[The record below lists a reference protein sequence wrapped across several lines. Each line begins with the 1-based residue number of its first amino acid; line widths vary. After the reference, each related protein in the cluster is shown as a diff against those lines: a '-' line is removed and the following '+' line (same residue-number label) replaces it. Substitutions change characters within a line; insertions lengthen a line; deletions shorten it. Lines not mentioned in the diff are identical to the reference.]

1 MPNIIDFKSKL
12 NGGVRPNLYQVDI
25 DFPERAI
32 GALNGATK
40 GSLMG
45 ETRYLCRST
54 SLPTHSQ
61 GLIEVPFRGRFLKIP
76 GDRTFEAWT
85 ATFYNTSDF
94 NLRAAFETW
103 INMSNQTNIN
113 VGVESGFG
121 AFFKDIVIRQL
132 SKDSNEGVTTAASY
146 DNNNSLGGDSDPN
159 KVLRSY
165 KLVDAWPTSVG
176 SINVAFDSNDALEE
190 FDVEFQYQYLDA
202 SNPAEPTSE
211 PDWLSKQGSVA
222 QAKSTLANQ

>member
-25 DFPERAI
+25 DFPTRAI
-32 GALNGATK
+32 GRLTADKAR
-40 GSLMG
+40 LMG

-94 NLRAAFETW
+94 NLRAAFENW
-103 INMSNQTNIN
+103 INIANQTDENIGV
-113 VGVESGFG
+113 VGGLDALFTDVT
-121 AFFKDIVIRQL
+121 VRQI
-132 SKDSNEGVTTAASY
+132 SKDSSGGK
-146 DNNNSLGGDSDPN
+146 NS
-159 KVLRSY
+159 VLRTY
-165 KLVDAWPTSVG
+165 RLVDAWPTSVG
-176 SINVAFDSNDALEE
+176 AINVAFDSNDALEE

-202 SNPAEPTSE
+202 DKPRSVRSTTGEVPDEGTAITEPTY
-211 PDWLSKQGSVA
+211 LSQRVV
-222 QAKSTLANQ
+222 

>member
-25 DFPERAI
+25 DFPARAI

-40 GSLMG
+40 STLMG

-94 NLRAAFETW
+94 NLRAAFENW
-103 INMSNQTNIN
+103 INIANQTDENIGV
-113 VGVESGFG
+113 VGGLDALFTDVT
-121 AFFKDIVIRQL
+121 VRQL
-132 SKDSNEGVTTAASY
+132 SKDSAGGK
-146 DNNNSLGGDSDPN
+146 NS
-159 KVLRSY
+159 VLRTY
-165 KLVDAWPTSVG
+165 RLVDAWPTSVG
-176 SINVAFDSNDALEE
+176 AINVAFDSNDALEE

-202 SNPAEPTSE
+202 DKPRSVTVSYTHLTLPTNRE
-211 PDWLSKQGSVA
+211 V
-222 QAKSTLANQ
+222 

>member
-1 MPNIIDFKSKL
+1 MPNIIDFKTKL

-94 NLRAAFETW
+94 NLRAAFEQW
-103 INMSNQTNIN
+103 VNLGNQVDENIGV
-113 VGVESGFG
+113 VGGLDNL
-121 AFFKDIVIRQL
+121 FKDVYVRQL
-132 SKDSNEGVTTAASY
+132 SKDSAGTSGQT
-146 DNNNSLGGDSDPN
+146 DKN
-159 KVLRSY
+159 KVLRVY

-176 SINVAFDSNDALEE
+176 AINVAFDSNDAIEE

-202 SNPAEPTSE
+202 NGPGESVSSGSTGVGYLSN
-211 PDWLSKQGSVA
+211 
-222 QAKSTLANQ
+222 LASS

>member
-25 DFPERAI
+25 DFPARAI

-40 GSLMG
+40 SSLMG

-94 NLRAAFETW
+94 KLRAAFENW
-103 INMSNQTNIN
+103 INIANQTDENIGV
-113 VGVESGFG
+113 VGGLDALFTDVT
-121 AFFKDIVIRQL
+121 VRQL
-132 SKDSNEGVTTAASY
+132 SKDSAGGK
-146 DNNNSLGGDSDPN
+146 NS
-159 KVLRSY
+159 VLRTY
-165 KLVDAWPTSVG
+165 RLVDAWPTSVG
-176 SINVAFDSNDALEE
+176 AINVAFDSNDALEE

-202 SNPAEPTSE
+202 DKPRSVRSTTGEVPDEGTAITEPTY
-211 PDWLSKQGSVA
+211 LSQRVV
-222 QAKSTLANQ
+222 

>member
-25 DFPERAI
+25 DFPARAI

-94 NLRAAFETW
+94 NLRAAFENW
-103 INMSNQTNIN
+103 INIANQTDENIGVV
-113 VGVESGFG
+113 VGLDSLFTDVT
-121 AFFKDIVIRQL
+121 VRQL
-132 SKDSNEGVTTAASY
+132 SKDSAGGK
-146 DNNNSLGGDSDPN
+146 NS
-159 KVLRSY
+159 VLRTY
-165 KLVDAWPTSVG
+165 RLVDAWPTSVG
-176 SINVAFDSNDALEE
+176 AINVAFDSNDALEE

-202 SNPAEPTSE
+202 DKPRSVRSTTGEVPDEGTAITDPTY
-211 PDWLSKQGSVA
+211 LSQRVV
-222 QAKSTLANQ
+222 

>member
-1 MPNIIDFKSKL
+1 MPNIIDFKTKL

-25 DFPERAI
+25 DFPARAI

-94 NLRAAFETW
+94 NLRAAFENW
-103 INMSNQTNIN
+103 INIANQTDENIGV
-113 VGVESGFG
+113 VGGLDSLFTDVT
-121 AFFKDIVIRQL
+121 VRQL
-132 SKDSNEGVTTAASY
+132 SKDSAGGK
-146 DNNNSLGGDSDPN
+146 NS
-159 KVLRSY
+159 VLRTY
-165 KLVDAWPTSVG
+165 RLVDAWPTSVG
-176 SINVAFDSNDALEE
+176 AINVAFDSNDALEE

-202 SNPAEPTSE
+202 DKPRSVRSTTGEVPDEGTAITEPTY
-211 PDWLSKQGSVA
+211 LSQRVV
-222 QAKSTLANQ
+222 

>member
-25 DFPERAI
+25 DFPTRAI
-32 GALNGATK
+32 GRLTADKAR
-40 GSLMG
+40 LMG

-85 ATFYNTSDF
+85 ATFYNTDDF
-94 NLRAAFETW
+94 NLRAAFEQW
-103 INMSNQTNIN
+103 INLGNQVDENI
-113 VGVESGFG
+113 G
-121 AFFKDIVIRQL
+121 ATTGLNEIFKDVYIRQL
-132 SKDSNEGVTTAASY
+132 SKDASKVGT
-146 DNNNSLGGDSDPN
+146 GGSGDKN
-159 KVLRSY
+159 RVLRTY
-165 KLVDAWPTSVG
+165 KLFDAWPTSVG
-176 SINVAFDSNDALEE
+176 AINVAFDSNDALEE

-202 SNPAEPTSE
+202 SAPGKDNSSGNTNTGF
-211 PDWLSKQGSVA
+211 LSKPSVVV
-222 QAKSTLANQ
+222 

>member
-25 DFPERAI
+25 DFPARAI

-85 ATFYNTSDF
+85 ATFYNTEDF
-94 NLRAAFETW
+94 NLRAAFENW
-103 INMSNQTNIN
+103 INITNQTNENIGV
-113 VGVESGFG
+113 VGGFDSI
-121 AFFKDIVIRQL
+121 FKDITIRQL
-132 SKDSNEGVTTAASY
+132 SKDSGGAAVARAGAGGSQT
-146 DNNNSLGGDSDPN
+146 DANN
-159 KVLRSY
+159 VLRVY
-165 KLVDAWPTSVG
+165 KLIDAWPTSVG
-176 SINVAFDSNDALEE
+176 AINVAYDSNDALEE

-202 SNPAEPTSE
+202 NA
-211 PDWLSKQGSVA
+211 PDVKVAGTDGAYSDSAINYLSSQVG
-222 QAKSTLANQ
+222 

>member
-25 DFPERAI
+25 DFPARAI

-94 NLRAAFETW
+94 NLRAAFENW
-103 INMSNQTNIN
+103 INIANQTDDNIGV
-113 VGVESGFG
+113 VGGLDSLFTDVT
-121 AFFKDIVIRQL
+121 VRQL
-132 SKDSNEGVTTAASY
+132 SKDSAGGK
-146 DNNNSLGGDSDPN
+146 NS
-159 KVLRSY
+159 VLRTY
-165 KLVDAWPTSVG
+165 RLVDAWPTSVG
-176 SINVAFDSNDALEE
+176 AINVAFDSNDALEE

-202 SNPAEPTSE
+202 DKPRSVRSTTGEVPDEGTAITEPTY
-211 PDWLSKQGSVA
+211 LSQRVV
-222 QAKSTLANQ
+222 

>member
-25 DFPERAI
+25 DFPTRAI
-32 GALNGATK
+32 EGKLTASKST
-40 GSLMG
+40 LMG

-85 ATFYNTSDF
+85 ATFYNTADF
-94 NLRAAFETW
+94 NLRAAFENW
-103 INMSNQTNIN
+103 INIANQTDENIGV
-113 VGVESGFG
+113 VGGLDALFTDVT
-121 AFFKDIVIRQL
+121 VRQL
-132 SKDSNEGVTTAASY
+132 SKDSAGGK
-146 DNNNSLGGDSDPN
+146 NS
-159 KVLRSY
+159 VLRTY
-165 KLVDAWPTSVG
+165 RLVDAWPTSVG
-176 SINVAFDSNDALEE
+176 AINVAYDSNDALEE

-202 SNPAEPTSE
+202 DKPRSVRSTTGEVPDEGTAITEPTY
-211 PDWLSKQGSVA
+211 LSQRVV
-222 QAKSTLANQ
+222 

>member
-1 MPNIIDFKSKL
+1 MPNIIDFKTKL

-25 DFPERAI
+25 DFPARAI

-40 GSLMG
+40 SSLMG

-94 NLRAAFETW
+94 NLRAAFENW
-103 INMSNQTNIN
+103 INIANQTDENIGV
-113 VGVESGFG
+113 VGGLDSLFTDVT
-121 AFFKDIVIRQL
+121 VRQL
-132 SKDSNEGVTTAASY
+132 SKDSAGGK
-146 DNNNSLGGDSDPN
+146 NS
-159 KVLRSY
+159 VLRTY
-165 KLVDAWPTSVG
+165 RLVDAWPTSVG
-176 SINVAFDSNDALEE
+176 AINVAFDSNDALEE

-202 SNPAEPTSE
+202 DKPRSVRSTTGEVPDEGTAITEPTY
-211 PDWLSKQGSVA
+211 LSQRVV
-222 QAKSTLANQ
+222 

>member
-25 DFPERAI
+25 NFPSGNENLTRD
-32 GALNGATK
+32 G
-40 GSLMG
+40 
-45 ETRYLCRST
+45 RYLCRSA

-113 VGVESGFG
+113 VGVEAGFG
-121 AFFKDIVIRQL
+121 SFFKDIVIRQL
-132 SKDSNEGVTTAASY
+132 SKDSNEGQTTLSTY
-146 DNNNSLGGDSDPN
+146 GKDGNLGGDSDPN

-165 KLVDAWPTSVG
+165 RLVDAWPTSVG

>member
-25 DFPERAI
+25 DFPARAI

-85 ATFYNTSDF
+85 ATFYNTADF
-94 NLRAAFETW
+94 NLRAAFENW
-103 INMSNQTNIN
+103 INIANQTDENIGV
-113 VGVESGFG
+113 VGGLDALFTDVT
-121 AFFKDIVIRQL
+121 VRQL
-132 SKDSNEGVTTAASY
+132 SKDSAGGK
-146 DNNNSLGGDSDPN
+146 NS
-159 KVLRSY
+159 VLRTY
-165 KLVDAWPTSVG
+165 RLVDAWPTSVG
-176 SINVAFDSNDALEE
+176 AINVAFDSNDALEE

-202 SNPAEPTSE
+202 DKPRSVRSTTGEVPDEGTAITEPTY
-211 PDWLSKQGSVA
+211 LSQRVV
-222 QAKSTLANQ
+222 

>member
-40 GSLMG
+40 STLMG

-94 NLRAAFETW
+94 NLRSAFENW
-103 INMSNQTNIN
+103 INIANQTDENIGV
-113 VGVESGFG
+113 VGGLDALFTDVT
-121 AFFKDIVIRQL
+121 VRQL
-132 SKDSNEGVTTAASY
+132 SKDSAGGK
-146 DNNNSLGGDSDPN
+146 NS
-159 KVLRSY
+159 VLRTY
-165 KLVDAWPTSVG
+165 RLVDAWPTSVG
-176 SINVAFDSNDALEE
+176 AINVAFDSNDALEE

-202 SNPAEPTSE
+202 DKPRSVRSTTGEVPDEGTAITEPTY
-211 PDWLSKQGSVA
+211 LSQRVV
-222 QAKSTLANQ
+222 

>member
-25 DFPERAI
+25 DFPARAI

-40 GSLMG
+40 STLMG

-85 ATFYNTSDF
+85 ATFYNTSNF
-94 NLRAAFETW
+94 NLRAAFENW
-103 INMSNQTNIN
+103 INIANQTDENIGV
-113 VGVESGFG
+113 VGGLDALFTDVT
-121 AFFKDIVIRQL
+121 VRQL
-132 SKDSNEGVTTAASY
+132 SKDSAGGK
-146 DNNNSLGGDSDPN
+146 NS
-159 KVLRSY
+159 VLRTY
-165 KLVDAWPTSVG
+165 RLVDAWPTSVG
-176 SINVAFDSNDALEE
+176 AINVAFDSNDALEE

-202 SNPAEPTSE
+202 DKPRSVRSTTGEVPDEGTAITEPTY
-211 PDWLSKQGSVA
+211 LSQRVV
-222 QAKSTLANQ
+222 

>member
-25 DFPERAI
+25 DFPARAI
-32 GALNGATK
+32 GAIDGSSRK
-40 GSLMG
+40 SLME
-45 ETRYLCRST
+45 ETRFLCRST

-94 NLRAAFETW
+94 NLRAAFENW
-103 INMSNQTNIN
+103 INISNQTDENIGV
-113 VGVESGFG
+113 VGGLDALFTDVT
-121 AFFKDIVIRQL
+121 IRQL
-132 SKDSNEGVTTAASY
+132 SKDSAGGK
-146 DNNNSLGGDSDPN
+146 NS
-159 KVLRSY
+159 VLRTY
-165 KLVDAWPTSVG
+165 RLVDAWPTSVG
-176 SINVAFDSNDALEE
+176 AINVAFDSNDALEE

-202 SNPAEPTSE
+202 DKPRSVRSTTGEVPDEGTAITEPTY
-211 PDWLSKQGSVA
+211 LSQRVV
-222 QAKSTLANQ
+222 

>member
-25 DFPERAI
+25 DFPTRAI
-32 GALNGATK
+32 GALPDASK
-40 GSLMG
+40 ASLME

-94 NLRAAFETW
+94 NLRAAFENW
-103 INMSNQTNIN
+103 INISNQTDENIGV
-113 VGVESGFG
+113 VGGLDALFTDVT
-121 AFFKDIVIRQL
+121 IRQL
-132 SKDSNEGVTTAASY
+132 SKDSAGGK
-146 DNNNSLGGDSDPN
+146 NS
-159 KVLRSY
+159 VLRTY
-165 KLVDAWPTSVG
+165 RLVDAWPTSVG
-176 SINVAFDSNDALEE
+176 AINVAFDSNDALEE

-202 SNPAEPTSE
+202 DAPPKMLGNSAATGVVAETVGESITEPTY
-211 PDWLSKQGSVA
+211 LSQEVV
-222 QAKSTLANQ
+222 

>member
-12 NGGVRPNLYQVDI
+12 NGGVRPNLYHVDI
-25 DFPERAI
+25 DFPARAI

-94 NLRAAFETW
+94 NLRAAFENW
-103 INMSNQTNIN
+103 INIANQTDENIGV
-113 VGVESGFG
+113 VGGLDALFTDVT
-121 AFFKDIVIRQL
+121 VRQL
-132 SKDSNEGVTTAASY
+132 SKDSAGGK
-146 DNNNSLGGDSDPN
+146 NS
-159 KVLRSY
+159 VLRTY
-165 KLVDAWPTSVG
+165 RLVDAWPTSVG
-176 SINVAFDSNDALEE
+176 AINVAFDSNDALEE

-202 SNPAEPTSE
+202 DKPRSVRSTTGEVPDEGTAITEPTY
-211 PDWLSKQGSVA
+211 LSQRVV
-222 QAKSTLANQ
+222 

>member
-94 NLRAAFETW
+94 NLRAAFENW
-103 INMSNQTNIN
+103 INIANQTDENIGV
-113 VGVESGFG
+113 VGGLDSLFTDVT
-121 AFFKDIVIRQL
+121 VRQL
-132 SKDSNEGVTTAASY
+132 SKDSAGGK
-146 DNNNSLGGDSDPN
+146 NS
-159 KVLRSY
+159 VLRTY
-165 KLVDAWPTSVG
+165 RLVDAWPTSVG
-176 SINVAFDSNDALEE
+176 AINVAFDSNDAIEE

-202 SNPAEPTSE
+202 DKPRSVRSTTGEVPDEGTAITEPTY
-211 PDWLSKQGSVA
+211 LSQRVV
-222 QAKSTLANQ
+222 

>member
-12 NGGVRPNLYQVDI
+12 NGGVRPNLYQVDF
-25 DFPERAI
+25 DFPARAI

-40 GSLMG
+40 STLMG

-94 NLRAAFETW
+94 NLRAAFENW
-103 INMSNQTNIN
+103 INIANQTDENIGV
-113 VGVESGFG
+113 VGGLDALFTDVT
-121 AFFKDIVIRQL
+121 VRQL
-132 SKDSNEGVTTAASY
+132 SKDSAGGK
-146 DNNNSLGGDSDPN
+146 NS
-159 KVLRSY
+159 VLRTY
-165 KLVDAWPTSVG
+165 RLVDAWPTSVG
-176 SINVAFDSNDALEE
+176 AINVAFDSNDALEE

-202 SNPAEPTSE
+202 DKPRSVRSTTGEVPDEGTAITEPTY
-211 PDWLSKQGSVA
+211 LSQRVV
-222 QAKSTLANQ
+222 